1 MISGRMLSRS
11 VTAVI
16 AAAMLIGTSL
26 FAQQATKPAEAPD
39 ETLSLVSQMAQK
51 FHINRPTVDDELSI
65 ALLNGFLKDLDPLKL
80 YFNQAD
86 VKDFDRF
93 RTLLDDMVR
102 GGNPDFA
109 RYVFQRYRDRV
120 TSRMELAHELIDSEH
135 DFTVEE
141 SIIID
146 GDELDWAGEEEV
158 GDRWRKRIKME
169 LLNARLDD
177 EDDSETREKLHKK
190 YRMVQRSIDQTDD
203 TDVIEIFLTAM
214 TQVFDPH
221 STYMSPN
228 TLEDFQIDMK
238 LSLDGIGAALRSD
251 DGYTVVATIIKGGA
265 ADADGRLKVED
276 KIVAVGQTTDE
287 MVDIV
292 EMKLSEVVRL
302 IRGERGTEVF
312 LKVKP
317 ADGGESKV
325 YKLIRQKIE
334 LEAQAVKGEIIES
347 EEVDERIGRPAKIG
361 VISIPSFYRDFEGA
375 QGGGDEFKSA
385 VRDVK
390 AVLADF
396 RAEGGIDGLIV
407 DVRNNGGG
415 SLSEAIEISGLF
427 IADGPVVQVR
437 EPDRAPRKHY
447 DEDPSVEYSGPLV
460 VLTNRLSASASEI
473 FAGVIKDYRRG
484 VIIGDTTTHGKGTVQ
499 NVMPVAK
506 RSIFNFAAPRGALK
520 LTIQQFYR
528 VNGDS
533 TQNRGVESDIKLPS
547 LLDHIDTGESF
558 LDNALP
564 FHQIRP
570 ASYDATPYIN
580 GPGLERLS
588 ERSRDRVGKS
598 EDFAKV
604 QKRISQYLEVKS
616 RKEVSLNEDV
626 RRTEIASEE
635 AAKAEQE
642 ELETVLGEG
651 EKEDEKEETVF
662 PENFYNDEILE
673 ITVDY
678 LTLLRNATTVQN

>member
-1 MISGRMLSRS
+1 MISGRLLGRSLSALLGTGLL
-11 VTAVI
+11 V
-16 AAAMLIGTSL
+16 GTSL
-26 FAQQATKPAEAPD
+26 FAQQAAKPTAAPD
-39 ETLSLVSQMAQK
+39 KTLALVSQMSEK
-51 FHINRPTVDDELSI
+51 FHINRPKVDDALSS
-65 ALLNGFLKDLDPLKL
+65 ALLDGFLKDLDPLKL
-80 YFNQAD
+80 YFNKDD
-86 VKDFDRF
+86 VTDFNRF
-93 RTLLDDMVR
+93 RTVLDDMLL

-109 RYVFQRYRDRV
+109 RYVFQQYRKRLA
-120 TSRMELAHELIDSEH
+120 TRMEWANEQIDAEH
-135 DFTVEE
+135 DFTKEE

-146 GDELDWAGEEEV
+146 GDELDWTDEE
-158 GDRWRKRIKME
+158 GLKDRWRKRIKME
-169 LLNARLDD
+169 LLSAHLDG
-177 EDDSETREKLHKK
+177 DDLTETREKLHKK
-190 YRMVQRSIDQTDD
+190 YRMVQRSIDQTNDG
-203 TDVIEIFLTAM
+203 DVIEIFLTAM

-221 STYMSPN
+221 STYMSPQ
-228 TLEDFQIDMK
+228 TLEDFQIDMS

-251 DGYTVVATIIKGGA
+251 DGYTVVASIIKGGA

-276 KIVAVGQTTDE
+276 KIVAVGQTADE

-292 EMKLSEVVRL
+292 EMKLSDVVRL

-334 LEAQAVKGEIIES
+334 LEAQEVKGEIIET
-347 EEVDERIGRPAKIG
+347 EDRIGRQAKIG
-361 VISIPSFYRDFEGA
+361 IISIPSFYRDFEGA
-375 QGGGDEFKSA
+375 QGGSEEFKSA

-390 AVLADF
+390 KVLADF
-396 RAEGGIDGLIV
+396 RAQGGVEGLIV

-437 EPDRAPRKHY
+437 EPERAPRKHY
-447 DEDPSVEYSGPLV
+447 DEDPSIEYSGPLV

-484 VIIGDTTTHGKGTVQ
+484 IIIGDTTTHGKGTVQ
-499 NVMPVAK
+499 NVMPVAE
-506 RSIFNFAAPRGALK
+506 RSLFNFAAPRGALK

-570 ASYDATPYIN
+570 AVYQATPYIS
-580 GPGLERLS
+580 GPGIERLA
-588 ERSRDRVGKS
+588 ERSRDRIGKS

-604 QKRISQYLEVKS
+604 QKRIKEYLEVKN
-616 RKEVSLNEDV
+616 RKEISLNESI
-626 RRTEIASEE
+626 RRSEMAEDE
-635 AAKAEQE
+635 AAEAEE
-642 ELETVLGEG
+642 KELEAALGEG
-651 EKEDEKEETVF
+651 EKKDDEKDMIFADT
-662 PENFYNDEILE
+662 FYNDEILE
-673 ITVDY
+673 VTVDY
-678 LTLLRNATTVQN
+678 LTLLRQTTTVKR